1 MSAPTSGLADVFDLE
16 STGPDRWQGS
26 NDGVRLPQLFGGQLV
41 AQSILAAGH
50 TVTDGKAISSVH
62 THFLRPGSTEHAT
75 EFSVDRLRDGKRLS
89 TRGVDVHQDGR
100 LVCRS
105 TVSASSIDEGITH
118 SRAVPT
124 ALPPTECVTLQELA
138 EADGGL
144 GEVWEEFSAIEIR
157 VSPIDSQAPTTH
169 SAAPPRNI
177 WMRSAQRLSDDPLIH
192 VAALAYASDLM
203 LMATALTPHG
213 YDIGQEHSL
222 DTDWTGVSLDH
233 TMWFQRPVR
242 ADEWL
247 LFEHSTPTAHTG
259 RAVVNAAVFDQ
270 SGLQICQITQEALL
284 IARTE

>member
-1 MSAPTSGLADVFDLE
+1 M
-16 STGPDRWQGS
+16 
-26 NDGVRLPQLFGGQLV
+26 FGGQLV

-62 THFLRPGSTEHAT
+62 THFLRPGSTNRAT

-118 SRAVPT
+118 SRAVPA
-124 ALPPTECVTLQELA
+124 ALPPAECVTLQELA

-157 VSPIDSQAPTTH
+157 VSPLDSQSPTTH

-247 LFEHSTPTAHTG
+247 LFEHSTPTAHAG

-284 IARTE
+284 IARIE

>member
-1 MSAPTSGLADVFDLE
+1 MENACPPEA
-16 STGPDRWQGS
+16 ST
-26 NDGVRLPQLFGGQLV
+26 
-41 AQSILAAGH
+41 
-50 TVTDGKAISSVH
+50 
-62 THFLRPGSTEHAT
+62 
-75 EFSVDRLRDGKRLS
+75 S
-89 TRGVDVHQDGR
+89 TRTDDSSAVP
-100 LVCRS
+100 RS
-105 TVSASSIDEGITH
+105 SASSIDEGITH

-157 VSPIDSQAPTTH
+157 VSPLDSHSPTAH

-213 YDIGQEHSL
+213 YHIGQEHSL

-233 TMWFQRPVR
+233 TMWF
-242 ADEWL
+242 
-247 LFEHSTPTAHTG
+247 STPCAGG
-259 RAVVNAAVFDQ
+259 RVAALRALDPHSSHRQSSSECRGLRSVRTPDLPDHSGKRYSLPAPSDSRLFLQTIRYGLAVPQGARPMI
-270 SGLQICQITQEALL
+270 SGWYE
-284 IARTE
+284 